1 MPRARDAGWIHFTHR
16 LWEPEGGRRHRFLLN
31 LLVQETALSM
41 GLTEANVKVIQIA
54 ALERFERDIIYLPMR

>member
-1 MPRARDAGWIHFTHR
+1 
-16 LWEPEGGRRHRFLLN
+16 
-31 LLVQETALSM
+31 M